1 MSSYRPKSLD
11 ELNNMFDTAISAEQA
26 IKRGTTKIATD
37 TGDESFNEI
46 AAEIEKV
53 VPVATAKTEEIA
65 DFSSDV
71 DSFIKSFQAQT
82 ATGAQ
87 THYPAVSTRKAPAVI
102 KNTQTQ
108 ETTSIPV
115 KADEKK
121 NAEENKNE
129 GFSDWMKI
137 MNDSDDDDL
146 EEERHHKKK
155 KSKKSRKQRSVK
167 QEEALEEKIQEAT
180 EVNVETEEAK
190 AEDENTS
197 FEGPFDFDYE
207 EDGKDEKEDMLIESK
222 KKSKK
227 EKKQQ
232 SENDAP
238 EKAKSSKGRI
248 AARVMLSIFLAI
260 SLLAT
265 VAVGS
270 LNTVLNINTGKE
282 AVGGYVLFTASCD
295 FDEVSVKADDLVICK
310 SGYALNGE
318 RVVYIDRENKLF
330 SFGTKTAVKTNSDGK
345 IVQIIGTQEIEEENV
360 IGSIE
365 KTIHSLGGYIS
376 LVFENYVVILS
387 ALCVLTILLAFVV
400 VFALRN
406 KNKTKKEKKAKKE
419 EEQENLVAEEQTQEE
434 SEDTEG
440 SFEVETDEE
449 DEDGESANLFSD
461 LE

>member
-53 VPVATAKTEEIA
+53 VPVATVKTEEIA

-82 ATGAQ
+82 ATGTQ

-108 ETTSIPV
+108 ETTLNSV

-121 NAEENKNE
+121 NDEESKNE

-167 QEEALEEKIQEAT
+167 QEETLEEKIQEAA
-180 EVNVETEEAK
+180 EENVETEEAK
-190 AEDENTS
+190 TEDENTS

-232 SENDAP
+232 CVNDEP
-238 EKAKSSKGRI
+238 KKAKSSKGRI
-248 AARVMLSIFLAI
+248 AARVILSVFLAI

-282 AVGGYVLFTASCD
+282 AVGGYVLFTASYD

-310 SGYALNGE
+310 SGYALNGD

-345 IVQIIGTQEIEEENV
+345 IVQIIGTQEIDEENV

-365 KTIHSLGGYIS
+365 KTVRSLGGYIS

-400 VFALRN
+400 VFVLRN

-419 EEQENLVAEEQTQEE
+419 EEQENLVVEEQKQEE
-434 SEDTEG
+434 SEDTED
-440 SFEVETDEE
+440 SFEGETDEE